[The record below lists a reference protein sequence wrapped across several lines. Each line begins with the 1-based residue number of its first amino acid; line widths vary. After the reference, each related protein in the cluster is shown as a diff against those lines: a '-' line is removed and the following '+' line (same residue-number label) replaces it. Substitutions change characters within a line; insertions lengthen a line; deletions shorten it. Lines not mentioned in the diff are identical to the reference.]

1 MAADWKKAYRQ
12 AFDKVYSKV
21 AGGMSPT
28 GPGGAP
34 VGDLG
39 ASPGSL
45 PDPGILVR
53 LYTGT
58 LKTGRKKRL
67 GVFYTPPEIVRFM
80 CRESLAHYLSN
91 STGLSLGHALGFI
104 SRMTADIQDGQENG
118 RKGQDDSP
126 EIDRGLLLKA
136 DRALETA
143 RIFDP
148 AVGCGAFVCGML
160 DEIVKLRCAIAVHL
174 ANGCGHAG
182 DSSFKN
188 HPFML
193 RYKAIANSLHGADID
208 ETAVE
213 ITRLRLWHG
222 LITELERCGNGDGT
236 DGTRAGTGESV
247 TAGACIT
254 AAAMH
259 DLQDPVP
266 GPGDFRCS
274 IVCADSLFEH
284 DVRGFDIVIGNPPYV
299 SAVEGAR
306 NGRDLRLALKKK
318 FPQLKGAFDIYAAFL
333 LDGIRRLN
341 EKGVYCWIVP
351 NRLLVSR
358 YAAPVMEH
366 LKENGLRYTVSISDI
381 RVFSG
386 VGVYPVIVAG
396 NMCRAPGKEV
406 TGPTG
411 SGENATDGKSPEDHR
426 EYYAGSLQQLCGRR
440 FVIRPGVK
448 QYGTFAEHGIK
459 IASGAAGFQADML
472 RQYIAE
478 APCAA
483 GRATHGPDVC
493 CSGCNSFIPF
503 AVSGSIDRY
512 RLDRSKVRYMGTVY
526 KNPCIR
532 RGEKIAESKWKL
544 WCSEKI
550 CIAGLTREPE
560 AYYSREPLALGVG
573 AYAIHGFGGMD
584 PYYLLALLNSR
595 FMSWYLRERFYE
607 RHLSGGYLAINKFI
621 LEQLPLA
628 RADRETEQ
636 EIARRAERLQQ
647 TSCGGT
653 EAKKLQSEIDEMV
666 SMIYSHKFIP

>member
-1 MAADWKKAYRQ
+1 MQGKPCA
-12 AFDKVYSKV
+12 
-21 AGGMSPT
+21 
-28 GPGGAP
+28 
-34 VGDLG
+34 
-39 ASPGSL
+39 L
-45 PDPGILVR
+45 PL
-53 LYTGT
+53 
-58 LKTGRKKRL
+58 
-67 GVFYTPPEIVRFM
+67 
-80 CRESLAHYLSN
+80 N

-136 DRALETA
+136 YRALETD

-148 AVGCGAFVCGML
+148 AVGSGAFVCGML

-396 NMCRAPGKEV
+396 NMCRHQKRSD
-406 TGPTG
+406 G
-411 SGENATDGKSPEDHR
+411 SDRVRRKCHRWQSPEDHR

-459 IASGAAGFQADML
+459 IASGAVGF
-472 RQYIAE
+472 R
-478 APCAA
+478 PTC
-483 GRATHGPDVC
+483 
-493 CSGCNSFIPF
+493 
-503 AVSGSIDRY
+503 SGSILQRPVRSRQSDAWPRCLPQRLQQLHTVRGQRIDRQVPP
-512 RLDRSKVRYMGTVY
+512 DRSKVRYMGTVY
-526 KNPCIR
+526 KPSIR
-532 RGEKIAESKWKL
+532 RVRK
-544 WCSEKI
+544 
-550 CIAGLTREPE
+550 
-560 AYYSREPLALGVG
+560 
-573 AYAIHGFGGMD
+573 
-584 PYYLLALLNSR
+584 
-595 FMSWYLRERFYE
+595 
-607 RHLSGGYLAINKFI
+607 
-621 LEQLPLA
+621 
-628 RADRETEQ
+628 
-636 EIARRAERLQQ
+636 
-647 TSCGGT
+647 
-653 EAKKLQSEIDEMV
+653 
-666 SMIYSHKFIP
+666 